1 MLNNF
6 LKVQVNHNIN
16 ETNRLNKLS
25 KRVNNYENKK
35 KYLLKNYDNIQL
47 QKKINDIE
55 RLNDFKNIDNILL
68 VNSNNNMYKKTK
80 LDFLENIKTNNE
92 DIINIK
98 NNVDIDIDEEKFEYE
113 FLANI
118 KRYGESNK
126 INNSINQINIV
137 YQYKYLND
145 EKVTGFGDFIR
156 CCFYIIQFTEKYN
169 IRVNFHINEHPI
181 KNYLS
186 YFENQLSVQ
195 SSISKKIPFLK
206 INNYIYK
213 NYNNIITYQYK
224 DIDKIIINYINS
236 LPIYDGNV
244 YIYLINH
251 PDESL
256 IKNHH
261 KEKLVEILKPNDYLN
276 NKIMFSM
283 DKLKL
288 NKSKFKVIHIRYE
301 DDDNCRNTNN
311 RIIYILNIIK
321 SIILKTDDDIF
332 LLSNKNFIK
341 NRLIQEIPRIKT
353 IFNNITHTAY
363 EDTNTD
369 ENLSNTL
376 QDFYIMSNSNYIYS
390 FSAYNHGSGFSK
402 WCAVTYN
409 IPYICFLLE

>member
-6 LKVQVNHNIN
+6 LKNQLNHNLN
-16 ETNRLNKLS
+16 EMSRLNRLAK
-25 KRVNNYENKK
+25 KVDNYENKK
-35 KYLLKNYDNIQL
+35 KYLIKNYDNIHL

-55 RLNDFKNIDNILL
+55 KLNDFKNIDNVLL
-68 VNSNNNMYKKTK
+68 IHSNNTMYKKTN
-80 LDFLENIKTNNE
+80 LDFLEHVRTNNK
-92 DIINIK
+92 DSK
-98 NNVDIDIDEEKFEYE
+98 NEIYIDIDEDKFEYE

-126 INNSINQINIV
+126 ISNFINQINIV

-145 EKVTGFGDFIR
+145 EHVTGFGDFIR
-156 CCFYIIQFTEKYN
+156 CCFFIIQFTEKYN
-169 IRVNFHINEHPI
+169 IKVNFHINEHPI

-186 YFENQLSVQ
+186 YFENQVYVE
-195 SSISKKIPFLK
+195 SSMSKKIPFLK
-206 INNYIYK
+206 IKNYIYK

-224 DIDKIIINYINS
+224 DIDKIIINYINY
-236 LPIYDGNV
+236 LPIYNGNV

-261 KEKLVEILKPNDYLN
+261 TEKVAEILKPNDYLY

-288 NKSKFKVIHIRYE
+288 NKSNFKVIHIRYE
-301 DDDNCRNTNN
+301 DDENCKNTNN
-311 RIIYILNIIK
+311 RIMYILNIIK

-332 LLSNKNFIK
+332 LISNKKFIK
-341 NRLIQEIPRIKT
+341 ARLIQEIPKIKT
-353 IFNNITHTAY
+353 IFNNTTHIACR
-363 EDTNTD
+363 ETNNE
-369 ENLSNTL
+369 ENLINTL

-390 FSAYNHGSGFSK
+390 FSAYIHGSGFSK

-409 IPYICFLLE
+409 IPYICYLLE

>member
-6 LKVQVNHNIN
+6 LKNQTNHNIN
-16 ETNRLNKLS
+16 EINRLNKLA
-25 KRVNNYENKK
+25 KRVDNYENKK
-35 KYLLKNYDNIQL
+35 KYLLKKYDNIHL

-55 RLNDFKNIDNILL
+55 KLNDYKNIDNILL
-68 VNSNNNMYKKTK
+68 VNSNNNIYKKIN
-80 LDFLENIKTNNE
+80 LDFLENIITNNE
-92 DIINIK
+92 DIINEKK
-98 NNVDIDIDEEKFEYE
+98 NIDIDDEKFEWE
-113 FLANI
+113 FIANI
-118 KRYGESNK
+118 KKYGESNK
-126 INNSINQINIV
+126 ISNYINQINIV
-137 YQYKYLND
+137 YQYKYLNN
-145 EKVTGFGDFIR
+145 ENVTGFGDFIR
-156 CCFYIIQFTEKYN
+156 CCFFVIQFTEKYN
-169 IRVNFHINEHPI
+169 IKVNFHINEHPI
-181 KNYLS
+181 KKYLS
-186 YFENQLSVQ
+186 YFENELSIQ

-224 DIDKIIINYINS
+224 DIDKIIINCINS
-236 LPIYDGNV
+236 LPIYNGNI

-251 PDESL
+251 PDETK

-261 KEKLVEILKPNDYLN
+261 KEKLVQILKPNDYLN

-301 DDDNCRNTNN
+301 DDEDYKNTNN

-332 LLSNKNFIK
+332 LISNKNFIK
-341 NRLIQEIPRIKT
+341 YRLIQEIPKIKT
-353 IFNNITHTAY
+353 IFNNITHVACI
-363 EDTNTD
+363 ETNNE

-376 QDFYIMSNSNYIYS
+376 QDFYIMSKSNYIYS

-409 IPYICFLLE
+409 IPYICFLLQ